1 MDLTWLKDM
10 LLKFAIDRVNEIAVG
25 LVKLLIEAINDGR
38 TDEVLNQIKNPVH
51 RQIAKMVLD
60 IIEEV
65 LKTVQTAQPILTQDN
80 IEKVVLDTGTEIK
93 VN

>member
-25 LVKLLIEAINDGR
+25 LVRLLIEAINDGR

-65 LKTVQTAQPILTQDN
+65 LKTVQTTQPILKQDN

>member
-1 MDLTWLKDM
+1 M